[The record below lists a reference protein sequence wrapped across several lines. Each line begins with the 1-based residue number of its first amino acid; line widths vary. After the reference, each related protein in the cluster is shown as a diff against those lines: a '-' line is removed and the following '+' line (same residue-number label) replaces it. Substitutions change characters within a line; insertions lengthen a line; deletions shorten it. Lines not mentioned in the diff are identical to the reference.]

1 MSEEKHNTTL
11 RTSRRWSTWAS
22 SNSARWRCS
31 LSTIERERE
40 RERSKNDHHPPKSLL
55 TSRERT
61 TSANAPLPLPPNR
74 TGGGR
79 TQAHTRTLFSPLPDP
94 LVEPVAAG
102 QNALSQLTSPP
113 FVRSPP
119 PPPPTTLAA
128 LLLSP
133 PSSRSLPSS
142 MPKIAELVRNFRS
155 SDVIP

>member
-1 MSEEKHNTTL
+1 MVWYPRPAREEG
-11 RTSRRWSTWAS
+11 RMVG
-22 SNSARWRCS
+22 
-31 LSTIERERE
+31 ERERE
-40 RERSKNDHHPPKSLL
+40 RERGARTTTIHLKVFSRRA
-55 TSRERT
+55 RERR
-61 TSANAPLPLPPNR
+61 A
-74 TGGGR
+74 
-79 TQAHTRTLFSPLPDP
+79 RTLPSPSLPIGRAADGRKHIHALSSPLPDP